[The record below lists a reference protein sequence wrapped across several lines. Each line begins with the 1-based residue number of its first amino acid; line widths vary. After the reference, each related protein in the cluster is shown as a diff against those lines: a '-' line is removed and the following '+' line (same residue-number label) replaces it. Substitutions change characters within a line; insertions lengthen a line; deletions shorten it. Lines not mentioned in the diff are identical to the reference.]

1 MVLRDSFGLLSSCT
15 VLAVLTVESARRSR
29 AGATVA
35 MAYAARV
42 SRVLLRTQL
51 AGCYKSDRSRPFT
64 RRPSEPLGY
73 D

>member
-1 MVLRDSFGLLSSCT
+1 MIVLDCEAP

-35 MAYAARV
+35 MGLAYAVRV
-42 SRVLLRTQL
+42 SKVLLRTQL

-64 RRPSEPLGY
+64 GRPSEPLGY